1 MVKWERSMNWMRI
14 SSSIKSKST
23 SRNSCMKCV
32 CNPRS
37 KRSNSTNS
45 DIESLKEKCRLTFKS
60 RKVNSHRFKSKYTSS
75 LSQRSRL
82 KPIKRLFWGKF
93 KKCKALLNKSSSTM
107 RSKEINWIN
116 FSKATNCYK
125 NKCNSVRV
133 RWLRSFSPSS
143 NLLRLIGNWKH
154 N

>member
-1 MVKWERSMNWMRI
+1 MVKRERLMSWMRI

-45 DIESLKEKCRLTFKS
+45 DIESLKEKSRLTFKS
-60 RKVNSHRFKSKYTSS
+60 RKANSHKFKSKYTSL
-75 LSQRSRL
+75 LSPPSRL
-82 KPIKRLFWGKF
+82 KPIKRHFWGKF
-93 KKCKALLNKSSSTM
+93 KKCKAQLNKSSSTT

-116 FSKATNCYK
+116 FSKATNSCK
-125 NKCNSVRV
+125 NKCSNVRV
-133 RWLRSFSPSS
+133 RWPRSFSPSS
-143 NLLRLIGNWKH
+143 NLLRLTGN
-154 N
+154 